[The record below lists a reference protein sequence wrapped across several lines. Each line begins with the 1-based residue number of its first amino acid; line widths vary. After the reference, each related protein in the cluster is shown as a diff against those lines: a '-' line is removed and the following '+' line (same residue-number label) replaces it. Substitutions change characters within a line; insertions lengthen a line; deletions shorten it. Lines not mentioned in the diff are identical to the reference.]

1 LSPAL
6 ASLHVQNFD
15 GKNVWSI
22 VNPLPPGCDRNAEGH
37 SKPDVPPIAAAA
49 RAADV
54 SGTWTVLGGDADGV
68 QVASVTTNGERF
80 HATSSYTVRG
90 KPYRWTMDGT
100 IDRQGKVAVV
110 MTHSYAGK
118 IPYTFQL
125 SRDGKR
131 FSGTDIHWVRR

>member
-1 LSPAL
+1 
-6 ASLHVQNFD
+6 
-15 GKNVWSI
+15 
-22 VNPLPPGCDRNAEGH
+22 
-37 SKPDVPPIAAAA
+37 
-49 RAADV
+49 
-54 SGTWTVLGGDADGV
+54 
-68 QVASVTTNGERF
+68 
-80 HATSSYTVRG
+80 
-90 KPYRWTMDGT
+90 MDGT